1 MSNGLVLKMAYP
13 RGESRDQIGLLPG
26 SLDDYVSSDAV
37 VRFIDRLVEF
47 FDGGEAYSGI
57 CLM

>member
-1 MSNGLVLKMAYP
+1 MAYP
-13 RGESRDQIGLLPG
+13 RGESRDQIGLLPD
-26 SLDDYVSSDAV
+26 SLGDYVSSDAI